1 MYLIFLGASLSGKT
15 SILKVL
21 AGTSAN
27 IYSKKGLQMT
37 LGIEMLKL
45 ASHYLIDTGD
55 FNISKYIIDMTMTPH
70 MILNVVYDCTSKESY
85 ETAFKII
92 QEYKDKFPRPVIYVW
107 ENKMDLLSDRC
118 IHYRI
123 ESDHAYI
130 KNIFQVSAK
139 TTENIKESF
148 EKIQSDLCP
157 TTSSSSSKEMDQIE
171 DSPPSIRDCYC
182 F

>member
-21 AGTSAN
+21 AGAGT

-107 ENKMDLLSDRC
+107 ENKIDLVSC
-118 IHYRI
+118 IHYHI

-157 TTSSSSSKEMDQIE
+157 SSSSKEKGDEIE
-171 DSPPSIRDCYC
+171 QPSIRDCYC